1 MNRTKHILFL
11 IHKHKLMTE
20 NGCFTLP
27 RLTMKMEAGPTK
39 AGTCP
44 HVYTMSHPKV
54 YSSKSY
60 FIWFFLQW

>member
-1 MNRTKHILFL
+1 
-11 IHKHKLMTE
+11 MTE